1 LSNSYYFNEIQKW
14 KSFSQ
19 NFQITS
25 LKREKRF
32 LLIFIDLDVKYCI
45 LKKTFKNSITGRK
58 SWERGLQVPP
68 TTLHYGLTFNI
79 EDYE

>member
-1 LSNSYYFNEIQKW
+1 MPNFSIIVTIENYLIFSKTLHSNESQKW

-19 NFQITS
+19 NFQITF

-45 LKKTFKNSITGRK
+45 LKKTIRNSITG
-58 SWERGLQVPP
+58 STNVWG
-68 TTLHYGLTFNI
+68 
-79 EDYE
+79 

>member
-1 LSNSYYFNEIQKW
+1 MPDFSVIVTVENYIIFTKTLHSNESQKW

-32 LLIFIDLDVKYCI
+32 LLVFVDFDVKYCI
-45 LKKTFKNSITGRK
+45 
-58 SWERGLQVPP
+58 
-68 TTLHYGLTFNI
+68 
-79 EDYE
+79 

>member
-1 LSNSYYFNEIQKW
+1 MPDFSVIVTVENYIIFTKTLHSNESQKW

-32 LLIFIDLDVKYCI
+32 LLVFIDFDVKYCI
-45 LKKTFKNSITGRK
+45 
-58 SWERGLQVPP
+58 
-68 TTLHYGLTFNI
+68 
-79 EDYE
+79 